1 MHLPTLAEH
10 EIIMTLVAL
19 ALLLAGA
26 YLLGTLFERLKAPR
40 VVGEILGGV
49 LKPVETK
56 FFPYKKAK
64 LVDELPCTD
73 TLMNINS
80 DRIPLPGAAD

>member
-40 VVGEILGGV
+40 VVGAILGG
-49 LKPVETK
+49 LL
-56 FFPYKKAK
+56 FG
-64 LVDELPCTD
+64 
-73 TLMNINS
+73 
-80 DRIPLPGAAD
+80 GASSS

>member
-26 YLLGTLFERLKAPR
+26 YLLGTLFEPASSARSSAVSSSAGPSSH
-40 VVGEILGGV
+40 I
-49 LKPVETK
+49 
-56 FFPYKKAK
+56 
-64 LVDELPCTD
+64 
-73 TLMNINS
+73 S
-80 DRIPLPGAAD
+80 SPGR

>member
-26 YLLGTLFERLKAPR
+26 YLLGHPIK
-40 VVGEILGGV
+40 V
-49 LKPVETK
+49 
-56 FFPYKKAK
+56 
-64 LVDELPCTD
+64 
-73 TLMNINS
+73 
-80 DRIPLPGAAD
+80 